1 MSFLR
6 NKPEHQ
12 WVEESL
18 SAYIDDEL
26 TARERARVEKHLEE
40 CQACAHELA
49 SLRQTVAL
57 IKELP
62 PLRAPRSF
70 AVRPAAVRVRPSPA
84 PPAWGYG
91 LLKGATALAALL
103 LVLLIGGDLALQF
116 VRVTSLA
123 SWAPGAAAPEVAFAP
138 SLEPSAVPA
147 PAEEAPLLGQAK
159 GTEEP
164 QVPGP
169 ENAEEVAPAAPA
181 PTAAAQDIAA
191 AQGTASPGQTEG
203 AIVPAGTPTAAPTST
218 APPPAEAEGR
228 GAGGAETPSTVAV
241 EPTPTAI
248 ASEEVQPSAQ
258 PAPPSATTPGAEEQ
272 RAAAPEASETPEM
285 LALAEG
291 EQRVE
296 EEAAPREAM
305 AEGLPWS
312 PLRLAEWIALGL
324 LVVLVPAT
332 AIAGWLR
339 RRAGR

>member
-40 CQACAHELA
+40 CQACADQLA

-57 IKELP
+57 INELP

-70 AVRPAAVRVRPSPA
+70 AVRPAAVRAKPSPV

-103 LVLLIGGDLALQF
+103 LLLLIGGDLALQ
-116 VRVTSLA
+116 VVGVSSLA
-123 SWAPGAAAPEVAFAP
+123 SWAPAAPAPEVAFAP
-138 SLEPSAVPA
+138 SLEPSAIPA
-147 PAEEAPLLGQAK
+147 PAEEAPLLGQTK
-159 GTEEP
+159 GTEEA
-164 QVPGP
+164 QAPGP

-181 PTAAAQDIAA
+181 PTEAAQDIAV
-191 AQGTASPGQTEG
+191 AQATASPGQTEG
-203 AIVPAGTPTAAPTST
+203 GIVPAGTPTAAPTSA
-218 APPPAEAEGR
+218 APPTAEAEGV
-228 GAGGAETPSTVAV
+228 GAGGAETPSAAPVAPA
-241 EPTPTAI
+241 PTEI
-248 ASEEVQPSAQ
+248 ASEEVQPTAQ
-258 PAPPSATTPGAEEQ
+258 PAPPSATPPGEAQQ
-272 RAAAPEASETPEM
+272 RAAVAEPAETPQM
-285 LALAEG
+285 LALTEG
-291 EQRVE
+291 QERAE
-296 EEAAPREAM
+296 EETAPRAAM
-305 AEGLPWS
+305 AESLPWS

-332 AIAGWLR
+332 AITGWLR